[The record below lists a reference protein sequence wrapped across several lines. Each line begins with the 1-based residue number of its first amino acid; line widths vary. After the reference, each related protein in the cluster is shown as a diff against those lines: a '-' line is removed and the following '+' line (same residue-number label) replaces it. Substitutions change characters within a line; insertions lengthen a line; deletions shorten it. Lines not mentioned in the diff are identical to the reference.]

1 MVIILY
7 QKGFSGGC
15 AIYLDKAIT
24 VFSGAVKKIYA
35 GAGRAAIT
43 KKLPCHFSPET
54 AVFSKVR

>member
-15 AIYLDKAIT
+15 AICLDKDIT
-24 VFSGAVKKIYA
+24 VSPGRVKKFYA

-43 KKLPCHFSPET
+43 KKLPCHFSLET
-54 AVFSKVR
+54 VVFSKVR